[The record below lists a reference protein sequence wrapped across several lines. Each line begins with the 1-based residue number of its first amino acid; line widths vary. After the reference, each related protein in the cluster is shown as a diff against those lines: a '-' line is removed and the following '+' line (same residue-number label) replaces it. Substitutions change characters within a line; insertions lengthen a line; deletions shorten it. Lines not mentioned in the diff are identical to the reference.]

1 MALRASTSKGSGVR
15 ELLFAIVLAVI
26 FFEAGLHA
34 PHKQAIPTASGLSKT
49 AEALPLQRSS
59 SSSQN
64 DVLVDHPIPKLM
76 ADAEDKFRS
85 LLARQSK
92 TFEDAVAE
100 YQRRYK
106 RDPPKGF
113 DDWYKFAVEKNV
125 KLIDEFDAI
134 TEDLNPFWAL
144 SGEELRRRVDQV
156 CQRFFFSFF
165 LRLQC
170 SYMKYSP
177 LEELEH
183 LGLSRSFLQRVWTQ
197 ISRSSC
203 LRWHCLLLMLS
214 LHFSFRLYFPSSQ
227 ICACIM
233 HEVLLAANLTSFLLV
248 LALDQFCFLI
258 LRSDLCRRFS
268 HFNPGIYQEMD

>member
-1 MALRASTSKGSGVR
+1 MVEERKERARVFPEQKRDGFHSPHYNSPSYHYFHFAMALRASTSKGSGVR

-64 DVLVDHPIPKLM
+64 AVLVDHPIPKLM
-76 ADAEDKFRS
+76 ADAEDKFRG

-170 SYMKYSP
+170 SYMKYLP
-177 LEELEH
+177 LEELDR
-183 LGLSRSFLQRVWTQ
+183 LGLSRSFLQRFLDTNFPEFLPQMALPSLNV
-197 ISRSSC
+197 IFA
-203 LRWHCLLLMLS
+203 LLLPIIFPFIPNLC
-214 LHFSFRLYFPSSQ
+214 LYY
-227 ICACIM
+227 A
-233 HEVLLAANLTSFLLV
+233 
-248 LALDQFCFLI
+248 
-258 LRSDLCRRFS
+258 
-268 HFNPGIYQEMD
+268 

>member
-1 MALRASTSKGSGVR
+1 MALRAASSKSSGVR

-34 PHKQAIPTASGLSKT
+34 PHKQAIPTTVSGLSKT
-49 AEALPLQRSS
+49 RDALTLQRPSS
-59 SSSQN
+59 SDHS
-64 DVLVDHPIPKLM
+64 DDLVDHPIPKLM

-92 TFEDAVAE
+92 TFEEAVAE

-106 RDPPKGF
+106 RNPPKGF

-156 CQRFFFSFF
+156 CQRFFFLSFF
-165 LRLQC
+165 
-170 SYMKYSP
+170 P
-177 LEELEH
+177 
-183 LGLSRSFLQRVWTQ
+183 
-197 ISRSSC
+197 
-203 LRWHCLLLMLS
+203 
-214 LHFSFRLYFPSSQ
+214 
-227 ICACIM
+227 
-233 HEVLLAANLTSFLLV
+233 
-248 LALDQFCFLI
+248 
-258 LRSDLCRRFS
+258 
-268 HFNPGIYQEMD
+268 